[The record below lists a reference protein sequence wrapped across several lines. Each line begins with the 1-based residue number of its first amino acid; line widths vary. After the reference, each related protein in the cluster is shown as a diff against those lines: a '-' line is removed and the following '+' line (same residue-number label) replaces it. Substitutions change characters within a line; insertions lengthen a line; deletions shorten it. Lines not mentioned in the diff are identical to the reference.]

1 MAKGAN
7 YVPDEVHAVCLA
19 GLEVHQGKQESTE
32 VLHGKMK
39 AAYERHCEQLG
50 VAAKQ
55 RTGQSL
61 WEKYKSTRKE
71 IVNTITPVYNKVV
84 NNDGSIPSG
93 KNKDDVET
101 EVLDELYKKSLDADD
116 KKEEEKQA
124 ALRKK
129 HVGCRVYD
137 GDVDRWGVVLSG
149 ESTLEKAKV
158 KWDAKGDETWNNS
171 TLSQDKIKELVNA
184 AAGEDDPNPPAAKP
198 RKKAPPSD
206 RPEDWKK
213 PLEWT
218 AWLALGLC
226 SASSTGLQIYRRPST
241 SSRGSSRRF

>member
-7 YVPDEVHAVCLA
+7 YDPDEVHAVLSA
-19 GLEVHQGKQESTE
+19 GIEVSQGKQASTE
-32 VLHGKMK
+32 VLHGMMK
-39 AAYERHCEQLG
+39 AAYERHCAQLG
-50 VAAKQ
+50 VAPKQ
-55 RTGQSL
+55 RTGQNL
-61 WEKYKSTRKE
+61 WDKYKSTRKE
-71 IVNTITPVYNKVV
+71 IVNAITPVYNNVV
-84 NNDGSIPSG
+84 NTDGSIPSG
-93 KNKDDVET
+93 KNKSDVEK
-101 EVLDELYKKSLDADD
+101 EVLDALYTQSLNDDD
-116 KKEEEKQA
+116 KKDEEKRA
-124 ALRKK
+124 ALLKK

-137 GDVDRWGVVLSG
+137 EVLDRWGVVLSG

-158 KWDAKGDETWNNS
+158 KWDTKGDQTWNNS

-213 PLEWT
+213 PLEWK

-226 SASSTGLQIYRRPST
+226 SAS
-241 SSRGSSRRF
+241 